1 MAVGFFDRM
10 SAGFELA
17 QSSWQVLR
25 QSKQL
30 IVFPILSGLGCLLV
44 LASFAL
50 PFLAHPQW
58 LDFLDPPAG
67 QAMQV
72 PVWSYAIL
80 FAYYFCTYF
89 VIVFFNA
96 ALVSCALMSFHGEES
111 TLGDGLRA
119 AGLRLPQI
127 LAWALVSATVGVLLK
142 VLESAHE
149 RVGEIVS
156 FLLGTA
162 WTIMTFFVVPVL
174 VVEKVGPFDAVG
186 RSMSILRKTW
196 GEGLVGGMGI
206 RFFLFLLGIPGI
218 VLAILGFMALA
229 QAPAVG
235 ALLLV
240 LAGLYYLGL
249 LAVGSALDGIF
260 LTALYQYAAFNQV
273 PAAFDRGVLAHAF
286 ERKR

>member
-1 MAVGFFDRM
+1 MAVGFFDRI

-30 IVFPILSGLGCLLV
+30 IVFPILSGLACLLV

-50 PFLAHPQW
+50 PFLVHPQW
-58 LDFLDPPAG
+58 LNFLDAPAG
-67 QAMQV
+67 QGMQV
-72 PVWSYAIL
+72 PVWSYLIL

-96 ALVSCALMSFHGEES
+96 ALVSCALMSFNGEEPTVS
-111 TLGDGLRA
+111 DGLQA
-119 AGLRLPQI
+119 AGSRLPQI
-127 LAWALVSATVGVLLK
+127 LAWALVSATAGVLLK

-149 RVGEIVS
+149 RVGQIVS
-156 FLLGTA
+156 AILGTA

-174 VVEKVGPFDAVG
+174 VVEKVGPFEAVG

-196 GEGLVGGMGI
+196 GEGLVGSMGI
-206 RFFLFLLGIPGI
+206 RLFLFLLAIPGI
-218 VLAILGFMALA
+218 LLAVFGFMALG
-229 QAPAVG
+229 QAPALGV
-235 ALLLV
+235 LLLA
-240 LAGLYYLGL
+240 LAGLYYLAL

-260 LTALYQYAAFNQV
+260 LTALYQYAAFDRV
-273 PAAFDRGVLAHAF
+273 PGAFDRGVLARAF